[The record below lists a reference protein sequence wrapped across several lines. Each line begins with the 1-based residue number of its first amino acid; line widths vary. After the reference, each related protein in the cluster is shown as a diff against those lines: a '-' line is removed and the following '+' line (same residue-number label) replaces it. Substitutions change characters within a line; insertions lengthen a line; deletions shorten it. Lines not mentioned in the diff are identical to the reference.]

1 MKITTLLLILLGL
14 SLGLFSSLP
23 EAEADASKPLYCD
36 DPTAI
41 DLARSTEQDQ
51 KIEKADLIV
60 VSKDRHKLYLLS
72 QGKVINEYAVSFG
85 SGFKGG
91 AKVKEGDGRTPEGIY
106 TIQFKN
112 AHSKYHLSLLLSYPE
127 KKDILRAKRL
137 GVNPGSSIMI
147 HGLPG
152 DFIDNLVPSV
162 IQSIH
167 TLVDWTQGCIAV
179 TDHEI
184 EEIFSLVQEQTT
196 VQICPLSQPRP

>member
-14 SLGLFSSLP
+14 TLGLFSGLT
-23 EAEADASKPLYCD
+23 EAEASTPSYCD

-41 DLARSTEQDQ
+41 DQAKSSEKDQ
-51 KIEKADLIV
+51 QVEKADLIV
-60 VSKDRHKLYLLS
+60 VSKNRHKLYLLS

-85 SGFKGG
+85 QGFKNG

-106 TIQFKN
+106 KVKFKN

-127 KKDILRAKRL
+127 KRDILRAKAL

-162 IQSIH
+162 VQSIH

-196 VQICPLSQPRP
+196 VQICPLSGSRP